1 MQKMK
6 NGKKVLSVCLSL
18 AMAAGMLSTSAF
30 ASWNVYGG
38 SNNHNAVVTEAPT
51 APDKSGLDSYI
62 QLHCTGSGW
71 DGVDNVPVLQTVNGT
86 TYAYVLYDG
95 YGASGALVATDQV
108 RGKRRQQH
116 RLDYDPY
123 GTEETSLNAKSGFQL
138 STPYLDDKGTPD
150 DASDDTLYVGTIS
163 QYDDYEG
170 GEWLTGTGSKV
181 MALTGLDQNKP
192 TVTNVLTGINGQIN
206 TPITTDGTYLYFG
219 TWPGGSNAGTYYQ
232 VKLSDYSVKT
242 FTPDSYGFYWAGA
255 VSDGTNV
262 YFGSDN
268 GLLYW
273 RSIAD
278 FDTTGGVLDRTD
290 VASDA
295 GNVRSTVMMDE
306 DGFLYFTTQGGYL
319 WCCSYKDGLT
329 VEWHIKLGATS
340 TSTPTKV
347 GDRIY
352 VGYYSGFNAG
362 GVQCV
367 TVSIGEDGSSYIPS
381 VAPVASGFPVQS
393 SIVVMGDG
401 TGTDY
406 LYFNTNA
413 QKGAGYCYSY
423 DGGTTGSKVWGT
435 TGDTYALGGMAID
448 NGYASSAMTIT
459 TCTWCTTDWSGRSS
473 AHSMRKR
480 NEAPGRRCAR
490 RPGVSSAKPGRLCL
504 GSSII
509 L

>member
-1 MQKMK
+1 M
-6 NGKKVLSVCLSL
+6 
-18 AMAAGMLSTSAF
+18 
-30 ASWNVYGG
+30 
-38 SNNHNAVVTEAPT
+38 
-51 APDKSGLDSYI
+51 
-62 QLHCTGSGW
+62 
-71 DGVDNVPVLQTVNGT
+71 QTVNGT

-95 YGASGALVATDQV
+95 YGASGALVAKIRCAENGGSSIVWTT
-108 RGKRRQQH
+108 
-116 RLDYDPY
+116 DPY
-123 GTEETSLNAKSGFQL
+123 GTEGTSLNAKSGFQL

-242 FTPDSYGFYWAGA
+242 FIPDSYGFYWAGA

-278 FDTTGGVLDRTD
+278 FDTTGGVLDLTD

-329 VEWHIKLGATS
+329 VEWKAKLGPDPDTNVTSHLPPPRWAT
-340 TSTPTKV
+340 
-347 GDRIY
+347 
-352 VGYYSGFNAG
+352 
-362 GVQCV
+362 
-367 TVSIGEDGSSYIPS
+367 
-381 VAPVASGFPVQS
+381 ASMWATTLAL
-393 SIVVMGDG
+393 VM
-401 TGTDY
+401 
-406 LYFNTNA
+406 A
-413 QKGAGYCYSY
+413 
-423 DGGTTGSKVWGT
+423 
-435 TGDTYALGGMAID
+435 
-448 NGYASSAMTIT
+448 ASSASRFLLVRMVAAISLLSLR
-459 TCTWCTTDWSGRSS
+459 WPPASPFR
-473 AHSMRKR
+473 
-480 NEAPGRRCAR
+480 AP
-490 RPGVSSAKPGRLCL
+490 SW
-504 GSSII
+504 
-509 L
+509 

>member
-51 APDKSGLDSYI
+51 TPDKSGLDSYI

-95 YGASGALVATDQV
+95 YGASGALVAKV
-108 RGKRRQQH
+108 RCAENGGSSIVWTT
-116 RLDYDPY
+116 DPY
-123 GTEETSLNAKSGFQL
+123 GTEGTSLNAKSGFQL

-242 FTPDSYGFYWAGA
+242 FTPDSYGFYLHPHQG
-255 VSDGTNV
+255 GRPHLR
-262 YFGSDN
+262 
-268 GLLYW
+268 GLLL
-273 RSIAD
+273 R
-278 FDTTGGVLDRTD
+278 L
-290 VASDA
+290 
-295 GNVRSTVMMDE
+295 
-306 DGFLYFTTQGGYL
+306 
-319 WCCSYKDGLT
+319 
-329 VEWHIKLGATS
+329 
-340 TSTPTKV
+340 
-347 GDRIY
+347 
-352 VGYYSGFNAG
+352 
-362 GVQCV
+362 QC
-367 TVSIGEDGSSYIPS
+367 
-381 VAPVASGFPVQS
+381 
-393 SIVVMGDG
+393 
-401 TGTDY
+401 
-406 LYFNTNA
+406 
-413 QKGAGYCYSY
+413 
-423 DGGTTGSKVWGT
+423 
-435 TGDTYALGGMAID
+435 
-448 NGYASSAMTIT
+448 
-459 TCTWCTTDWSGRSS
+459 
-473 AHSMRKR
+473 
-480 NEAPGRRCAR
+480 RRCPVR
-490 RPGVSSAKPGRLCL
+490 HGFYW
-504 GSSII
+504 
-509 L
+509 

>member
-95 YGASGALVATDQV
+95 YGASGALVAKIRCAENGGSSIVWTT
-108 RGKRRQQH
+108 
-116 RLDYDPY
+116 DPY
-123 GTEETSLNAKSGFQL
+123 GTEGTSLNAKSGFQL
-138 STPYLDDKGTPD
+138 STPYLDDNGTPN

-278 FDTTGGVLDRTD
+278 FDTTGGVLD
-290 VASDA
+290 
-295 GNVRSTVMMDE
+295 
-306 DGFLYFTTQGGYL
+306 
-319 WCCSYKDGLT
+319 
-329 VEWHIKLGATS
+329 
-340 TSTPTKV
+340 P
-347 GDRIY
+347 DRC
-352 VGYYSGFNAG
+352 GQRRG
-362 GVQCV
+362 QC
-367 TVSIGEDGSSYIPS
+367 
-381 VAPVASGFPVQS
+381 
-393 SIVVMGDG
+393 
-401 TGTDY
+401 
-406 LYFNTNA
+406 
-413 QKGAGYCYSY
+413 
-423 DGGTTGSKVWGT
+423 
-435 TGDTYALGGMAID
+435 ALHRHD
-448 NGYASSAMTIT
+448 
-459 TCTWCTTDWSGRSS
+459 
-473 AHSMRKR
+473 
-480 NEAPGRRCAR
+480 GRRR
-490 RPGVSSAKPGRLCL
+490 IPVLHHPGRLPVVLLLQGRADGRVAHQTGRHLHLHPHQGGRPHLRGLLLRLQCRRCPVRH
-504 GSSII
+504 GFYW
-509 L
+509 

>member
-95 YGASGALVATDQV
+95 YGASGALVAKIRCAENGGSSIVWTT
-108 RGKRRQQH
+108 
-116 RLDYDPY
+116 DPY
-123 GTEETSLNAKSGFQL
+123 GTEGTSLNAKSGFQL

-242 FTPDSYGFYWAGA
+242 FIPDSYGFYWAGA

-278 FDTTGGVLDRTD
+278 FDTTGGVLDLTD

-295 GNVRSTVMMDE
+295 GNVRSTRR
-306 DGFLYFTTQGGYL
+306 
-319 WCCSYKDGLT
+319 
-329 VEWHIKLGATS
+329 
-340 TSTPTKV
+340 
-347 GDRIY
+347 RI
-352 VGYYSGFNAG
+352 
-362 GVQCV
+362 
-367 TVSIGEDGSSYIPS
+367 
-381 VAPVASGFPVQS
+381 PV
-393 SIVVMGDG
+393 
-401 TGTDY
+401 
-406 LYFNTNA
+406 L
-413 QKGAGYCYSY
+413 
-423 DGGTTGSKVWGT
+423 
-435 TGDTYALGGMAID
+435 
-448 NGYASSAMTIT
+448 
-459 TCTWCTTDWSGRSS
+459 
-473 AHSMRKR
+473 HH
-480 NEAPGRRCAR
+480 PGRI
-490 RPGVSSAKPGRLCL
+490 PVVLLLQGRAD
-504 GSSII
+504 GRVEGQAGA
-509 L
+509 

>member
-38 SNNHNAVVTEAPT
+38 SSIV
-51 APDKSGLDSYI
+51 
-62 QLHCTGSGW
+62 W
-71 DGVDNVPVLQTVNGT
+71 T
-86 TYAYVLYDG
+86 T
-95 YGASGALVATDQV
+95 
-108 RGKRRQQH
+108 
-116 RLDYDPY
+116 DPY
-123 GTEETSLNAKSGFQL
+123 GTEGTSLNAKSGFQL

-219 TWPGGSNAGTYYQ
+219 TWPGGSRAGTYYQ

-278 FDTTGGVLDRTD
+278 FDTTGGVLDLTD

-295 GNVRSTVMMDE
+295 GNVRSTIMLD
-306 DGFLYFTTQGGYL
+306 DGYLYFTTQGGYL
-319 WCCSYKDGLT
+319 WCCSYEDGLT

-367 TVSIGEDGSSYIPS
+367 SADGSS
-381 VAPVASGFPVQS
+381 VKTVVEGDGFPVQS

-413 QKGAGYCYSY
+413 QKGAGYCYSF
-423 DGGTTGSKVWGT
+423 DGTTGSKVWGT

-448 NGYASSAMTIT
+448 NGYAVFGN
-459 TCTWCTTDWSGRSS
+459 DYN
-473 AHSMRKR
+473 HLY
-480 NEAPGRRCAR
+480 
-490 RPGVSSAKPGRLCL
+490 VVHD
-504 GSSII
+504 
-509 L
+509 

>member
-51 APDKSGLDSYI
+51 TPDKSGLDSYI

-86 TYAYVLYDG
+86 TYAYVIYDG
-95 YGASGALVATDQV
+95 YGASGALVAKIRCAENGGSSIVWTT
-108 RGKRRQQH
+108 
-116 RLDYDPY
+116 DPY
-123 GTEETSLNAKSGFQL
+123 GTEGTSLNAKSGFQL

-278 FDTTGGVLDRTD
+278 FDTTGGVLDLTD

-295 GNVRSTVMMDE
+295 GNVRSTIMMDE
-306 DGFLYFTTQGGYL
+306 DGLLYFTTQGGYL
-319 WCCSYKDGLT
+319 WCCSYDDGLT
-329 VEWHIKLGATS
+329 VKWPIKLDATS

-352 VGYYSGFNAG
+352 VGYYSGFSKG
-362 GVQCV
+362 GVQCLDLG
-367 TVSIGEDGSSYIPS
+367 TGSLST
-381 VAPVASGFPVQS
+381 VASGFPVQS

-413 QKGAGYCYSY
+413 SDGAGYCYSY
-423 DGGTTGSKVWGT
+423 DGGKTGSEVWAT
-435 TGDTYALGGMAID
+435 KGDNYALGGMAID
-448 NGYASSAMTIT
+448 NGYAVFGN
-459 TCTWCTTDWSGRSS
+459 DKN
-473 AHSMRKR
+473 HLY
-480 NEAPGRRCAR
+480 
-490 RPGVSSAKPGRLCL
+490 VVHD
-504 GSSII
+504 
-509 L
+509 

>member
-95 YGASGALVATDQV
+95 YGASGALVAKIRCAENGGSSIVWTT
-108 RGKRRQQH
+108 
-116 RLDYDPY
+116 DPY
-123 GTEETSLNAKSGFQL
+123 GTEGTSLNAKSGFQL
-138 STPYLDDKGTPD
+138 STPYLDDNGTPN

-278 FDTTGGVLDRTD
+278 FDTTGGVLDLTD

-319 WCCSYKDGLT
+319 WCCSMRWVEGLL
-329 VEWHIKLGATS
+329 ECQAGATS

-352 VGYYSGFNAG
+352 VGYSSFNAG
-362 GVQCV
+362 GVG
-367 TVSIGEDGSSYIPS
+367 VSRFLLVRMVAAIPFCR
-381 VAPVASGFPVQS
+381 SGGHQLPVQS
-393 SIVVMGDG
+393 LIVVMGDG

-406 LYFNTNA
+406 QYFNTNA
-413 QKGAGYCYSY
+413 QIGTATAMTVAFGSRFGHNGRHLRPGRRRDSGY
-423 DGGTTGSKVWGT
+423 V
-435 TGDTYALGGMAID
+435 
-448 NGYASSAMTIT
+448 SSAMT
-459 TCTWCTTDWSGRSS
+459 
-473 AHSMRKR
+473 
-480 NEAPGRRCAR
+480 
-490 RPGVSSAKPGRLCL
+490 
-504 GSSII
+504 
-509 L
+509 

>member
-1 MQKMK
+1 MCLQK
-6 NGKKVLSVCLSL
+6 
-18 AMAAGMLSTSAF
+18 
-30 ASWNVYGG
+30 
-38 SNNHNAVVTEAPT
+38 
-51 APDKSGLDSYI
+51 
-62 QLHCTGSGW
+62 
-71 DGVDNVPVLQTVNGT
+71 
-86 TYAYVLYDG
+86 
-95 YGASGALVATDQV
+95 
-108 RGKRRQQH
+108 KRRCVF
-116 RLDYDPY
+116 YV
-123 GTEETSLNAKSGFQL
+123 KSGFQL
-138 STPYLDDKGTPD
+138 STPYLDDKGTPN

-219 TWPGGSNAGTYYQ
+219 TWPGGSRAGTYYQ

-278 FDTTGGVLDRTD
+278 FDTTGGVLDLTD

-329 VEWHIKLGATS
+329 VEWKAKLGPDPDTNVTS

-352 VGYYSGFNAG
+352 VGYYSGFSDG

-367 TVSIGEDGSSYIPS
+367 TVSIGEETFFLDSYI
-381 VAPVASGFPVQS
+381 
-393 SIVVMGDG
+393 
-401 TGTDY
+401 
-406 LYFNTNA
+406 
-413 QKGAGYCYSY
+413 K
-423 DGGTTGSKVWGT
+423 
-435 TGDTYALGGMAID
+435 
-448 NGYASSAMTIT
+448 
-459 TCTWCTTDWSGRSS
+459 
-473 AHSMRKR
+473 
-480 NEAPGRRCAR
+480 
-490 RPGVSSAKPGRLCL
+490 
-504 GSSII
+504 
-509 L
+509 

>member
-1 MQKMK
+1 M
-6 NGKKVLSVCLSL
+6 
-18 AMAAGMLSTSAF
+18 
-30 ASWNVYGG
+30 
-38 SNNHNAVVTEAPT
+38 VTEAPT
-51 APDKSGLDSYI
+51 TPDKSGLDSYI

-95 YGASGALVATDQV
+95 YGASGALVAKIRCAENGGSSIVWTT
-108 RGKRRQQH
+108 
-116 RLDYDPY
+116 DPY
-123 GTEETSLNAKSGFQL
+123 GTEGTSLNAKSGFQL
-138 STPYLDDKGTPD
+138 STPYLDDNGTPN

-278 FDTTGGVLDRTD
+278 FDTTGGVLDLTD

-319 WCCSYKDGLT
+319 WCCSYKDGLVAHQT
-329 VEWHIKLGATS
+329 GRHLHLH
-340 TSTPTKV
+340 PHQ
-347 GDRIY
+347 
-352 VGYYSGFNAG
+352 G
-362 GVQCV
+362 GRPHLRGLLLRLQC
-367 TVSIGEDGSSYIPS
+367 
-381 VAPVASGFPVQS
+381 
-393 SIVVMGDG
+393 
-401 TGTDY
+401 
-406 LYFNTNA
+406 
-413 QKGAGYCYSY
+413 
-423 DGGTTGSKVWGT
+423 
-435 TGDTYALGGMAID
+435 
-448 NGYASSAMTIT
+448 
-459 TCTWCTTDWSGRSS
+459 
-473 AHSMRKR
+473 
-480 NEAPGRRCAR
+480 RRCPVR
-490 RPGVSSAKPGRLCL
+490 HGFYW
-504 GSSII
+504 
-509 L
+509 